1 MVVMIVMTTKCCVYA
16 MQLTLEQGD
25 KHWTG
30 GRMNFELLQLHS
42 LALERV
48 DGSNVCELFPVLHFC
63 TKILKETG
71 PGSDL
76 ESLEIGTFLCFLSGT
91 LMLMFLY
98 EFLY

>member
-1 MVVMIVMTTKCCVYA
+1 MMVVMIVMTTKCCVYA

-63 TKILKETG
+63 TKILKETL
-71 PGSDL
+71 SLQLVLIWNSCDL
-76 ESLEIGTFLCFLSGT
+76 SLLFVWNFDVDVPL
-91 LMLMFLY
+91 
-98 EFLY
+98 

>member
-1 MVVMIVMTTKCCVYA
+1 MMVVMIVMTTKCCVYA

-48 DGSNVCELFPVLHFC
+48 DGSNVCEIFLVPHFC
-63 TKILKETG
+63 TKILKETL
-71 PGSDL
+71 SLQLVLIWNSCDL
-76 ESLEIGTFLCFLSGT
+76 SLLFVWNFDVDVPL
-91 LMLMFLY
+91 
-98 EFLY
+98 

>member
-30 GRMNFELLQLHS
+30 DRMNFELLQLHS

-63 TKILKETG
+63 TKILKETL
-71 PGSDL
+71 SLQLVLIWNSCDL
-76 ESLEIGTFLCFLSGT
+76 SLLFVWNFDVDVPL
-91 LMLMFLY
+91 
-98 EFLY
+98 

>member
-1 MVVMIVMTTKCCVYA
+1 MMVVMIVMTTKCCVYA

-63 TKILKETG
+63 TQILKETLSWQLDLGQIWNPSKLG
-71 PGSDL
+71 PFFAFCL
-76 ESLEIGTFLCFLSGT
+76 EL
-91 LMLMFLY
+91 
-98 EFLY
+98 